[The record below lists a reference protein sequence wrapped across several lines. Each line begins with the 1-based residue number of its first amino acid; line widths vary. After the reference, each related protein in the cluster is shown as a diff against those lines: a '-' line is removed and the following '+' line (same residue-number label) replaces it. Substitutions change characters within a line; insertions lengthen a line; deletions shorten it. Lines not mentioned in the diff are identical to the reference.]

1 MSSGIQDRQT
11 VHEAG
16 MNGSRIDETIIDTTT
31 VMTID
36 KITVMITDMIAAGTT
51 ANGMIV
57 PLETT
62 AAGGLNTNE
71 HSMIEN
77 AAGGE
82 QTFNPIEDDGYRHH
96 QEAPEFRGNAHPIE
110 SRRYLG
116 AAYAVIH
123 HVAYS

>member
-16 MNGSRIDETIIDTTT
+16 TNGSRIDEMIITKIT
-31 VMTID
+31 VVTID
-36 KITVMITDMIAAGTT
+36 KITVMITDAIATGMI

-82 QTFNPIEDDGYRHH
+82 QTFNLIEDDGHRHH

-110 SRRYLG
+110 PRRYLG
-116 AAYAVIH
+116 TAHAVTH
-123 HVAYS
+123 QSE